1 MSREREGRKKRRSR
15 IMQGR
20 IVQGVMLENGNKMY
34 TNSEMRVLA

>member
-1 MSREREGRKKRRSR
+1 MAKKIRKRG

-20 IVQGVMLENGNKMY
+20 IVEVVIVENGNKMY